1 MMLSTSDP
9 YTVPDFDVEL
19 AVLNFWG
26 SLRFAPTLTQTHLHH
41 GAQTGR
47 YAWTEWLDE
56 LNWWLCN
63 VFRGMSRGFQ
73 IFCCG
78 KPVMNPILDP
88 HSGEFSRAHRG
99 SSIFFLDPKRWGI
112 WHQEDGNDNHRLS
125 AVEYPEKKIVDN
137 SSGLC
142 YPIPTRLYYH
152 NPFQESPLLLDG
164 SIDPQLTFHEGDTAA
179 ATSRTLVNQ
188 PQLIVWWTLESG

>member
-1 MMLSTSDP
+1 VKWIFPKVQENQTWWNTELFWLLASKHMWLMMLSTSDP

-99 SSIFFLDPKRWGI
+99 SSIFFWIPNVGEFDIKRMGMTIIGWALSNTLKKKLLIILAGCATQSQPGI
-112 WHQEDGNDNHRLS
+112 LS
-125 AVEYPEKKIVDN
+125 
-137 SSGLC
+137 
-142 YPIPTRLYYH
+142 
-152 NPFQESPLLLDG
+152 
-164 SIDPQLTFHEGDTAA
+164 
-179 ATSRTLVNQ
+179 
-188 PQLIVWWTLESG
+188 